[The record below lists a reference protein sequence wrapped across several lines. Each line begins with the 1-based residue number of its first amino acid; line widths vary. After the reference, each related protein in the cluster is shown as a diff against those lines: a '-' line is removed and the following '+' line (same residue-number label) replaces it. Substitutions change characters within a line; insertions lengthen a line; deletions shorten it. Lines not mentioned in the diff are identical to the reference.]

1 MPTPSLR
8 KPFNTVRIHTGHGD
22 LIMALSGL
30 QALRELGADPLS
42 PEACVYTRTDSEAL
56 ARVLWPQGTVQ
67 PLSRSAHAP
76 HPRYVIVQHTSVTTV
91 LRNWLTRDYYVN
103 FPERRLL
110 ASYAYP
116 RLGAGRRVLQL
127 LTDLRF
133 GTSLD
138 WRRETPSYYALRMWA
153 PLARALGFTE
163 TDLMRGLHAAH
174 RTLRGRLQTH
184 VAALPAQDPLVPEV
198 ALFPSGG
205 SFQYFPAGF
214 TQTLLVQAGIAAGG
228 YVCYFGPKDPTLEE
242 YRARGIECRI
252 TASVDEMLRVV
263 AAAAVTVTADS
274 FVSHVAQHIA
284 RQHVALMSHDLPQHT
299 IHPAAPTRVVF
310 APQACC
316 PCFYH
321 LRRERRHCS
330 IGLEACGVFAM
341 PSYLEASV
349 ETLKQARR
357 AAAVIG

>member
-8 KPFNTVRIHTGHGD
+8 RPFNTVRIHTGHGD
-22 LIMALSGL
+22 LIMALNGL
-30 QALRELGADPLS
+30 QALHEPSADPCRPRPAS
-42 PEACVYTRTDSEAL
+42 MRAPTR
-56 ARVLWPQGTVQ
+56 RRWPGCCGRKGRSNRC
-67 PLSRSAHAP
+67 PSRRTLRTHAMSSCNIRRSL
-76 HPRYVIVQHTSVTTV
+76 RYYV
-91 LRNWLTRDYYVN
+91 NWLTRDYYVN

-133 GTSLD
+133 GASLD

-163 TDLMRGLHAAH
+163 TDLMRGLHMAH

-184 VAALPAQDPLVPEV
+184 IATLSAQDPVVPEV

-214 TQTLLVQAGIAAGG
+214 TQTLLAQAGIAAGG

-242 YRARGIECRI
+242 YRARGDRMPYHRQRGRD
-252 TASVDEMLRVV
+252 AARGRDGAGHRDRGRLRVARG
-263 AAAAVTVTADS
+263 AAYRPPARGA
-274 FVSHVAQHIA
+274 HVARSSAAHDSSGRPHSRRVRSAGLLPVFLPPPPGAPPLQH
-284 RQHVALMSHDLPQHT
+284 
-299 IHPAAPTRVVF
+299 
-310 APQACC
+310 
-316 PCFYH
+316 
-321 LRRERRHCS
+321 
-330 IGLEACGVFAM
+330 
-341 PSYLEASV
+341 
-349 ETLKQARR
+349 R
-357 AAAVIG
+357 A